1 MGREILCLE
10 SSSTTPVCPWDIAN
24 SIAVSPMRFET
35 PRLTSFRS
43 NINFTTP
50 SCPLPAAHESGVR
63 LFKASVALEL
73 MSFCSSSNFT
83 ASSSLFSEA
92 QEISVRSEKVSVV
105 LGLISARLNSY
116 FTILSWLPLG
126 TRPYSVSAALRLI
139 SSLSNSN
146 ISTSSFPPF
155 AAHQSGV
162 RPFPYLRRRD

>member
-1 MGREILCLE
+1 MKEIAIPKRGPESGGTGFGSGEPSPTCAGMGREILCLE

-24 SIAVSPMRFET
+24 SMAASPMRFET

-92 QEISVRSEKVSVV
+92 QEISVRSENVSVV
-105 LGLISARLNSY
+105 LG
-116 FTILSWLPLG
+116 
-126 TRPYSVSAALRLI
+126 
-139 SSLSNSN
+139 
-146 ISTSSFPPF
+146 
-155 AAHQSGV
+155 
-162 RPFPYLRRRD
+162 